1 MFNRKCREKMCHV
14 VYLIIKSN
22 CFQWLFFTKIKGVK
36 PKETEHL
43 QNSLSASPA
52 GNALFWTF
60 HPPIFHHTSSFKHFW
75 VCCCCCSL
83 FLLVTIKKCIPFT
96 IARASSC
103 CSSESFFFLLLYS
116 FYSSSCVAEECWREI
131 TVNKHRLTA
140 AQCCEPGRVWCLIS
154 VMFSL

>member
-1 MFNRKCREKMCHV
+1 MFNKKCREKMCHV

-22 CFQWLFFTKIKGVK
+22 CLLQKLKGSNLKKLSIYKTLFQPVLQEMLYFGLFILLYFITHHHSKTLLG
-36 PKETEHL
+36 L
-43 QNSLSASPA
+43 LLLLSTLP
-52 GNALFWTF
+52 T
-60 HPPIFHHTSSFKHFW
+60 HHN
-75 VCCCCCSL
+75 
-83 FLLVTIKKCIPFT
+83 KKWIPFT